1 MMLWRGEWGLDSPA
15 VMAGER
21 DITYTWQC
29 LRGNILAG
37 GATPSTI
44 TANQCNPSPITHH
57 NHHLHLTHHDREER
71 LGQLVDS
78 KERSSMNFSP
88 TTAVRDSARRWMET
102 SRHVIGV
109 DDIVTPVTIDDD
121 ALDNFAT
128 EITESILSNKSLE
141 VTEWDA
147 DGWHYSGKNYK
158 SRLPN
163 ESHHEL
169 LRMERVA
176 LYILALDAI
185 NFCFWPTPT
194 STSTSCLSIKNGLE
208 YEHLAIAL
216 QKLAEADDD
225 ILDREGED
233 IDVVA
238 NIVKAASSYALSP
251 TSLSTLTSKILHS
264 MLSIHFPPSTSV
276 HDDSGGEHLTVYDLP
291 NIEHRCRL
299 LRELGDG
306 LIKHHNGSAFNML
319 SKANKSADALVGI
332 ILETFP
338 GFRDYVDISNCSEN
352 SSNEDWETVKKSQR
366 IVHFYKRAQIATADI
381 WAALGRS
388 QGTATE
394 QDTESITDVCKFTD
408 INLLTTFP
416 DYRVPQILRH
426 VGVMKYTLSLANA
439 VDTQEELCKGCTDE
453 ISIRAGTVLA
463 VEKVVQAI
471 KEKILTI
478 DGASGV
484 RSQEDLQ
491 KLVDDVSAVTIDW
504 YLWQKGERLDRLNLL
519 GQYHRVNT
527 TFY

>member
-1 MMLWRGEWGLDSPA
+1 
-15 VMAGER
+15 
-21 DITYTWQC
+21 
-29 LRGNILAG
+29 
-37 GATPSTI
+37 
-44 TANQCNPSPITHH
+44 
-57 NHHLHLTHHDREER
+57 
-71 LGQLVDS
+71 
-78 KERSSMNFSP
+78 MNFSP
-88 TTAVRDSARRWMET
+88 TAAVRESTRRWMET
-102 SRHVIGV
+102 ARPFNGV
-109 DDIVTPVTIDDD
+109 EDIATPVTIDDY

-128 EITESILSNKSLE
+128 EITQSILSNKSLE
-141 VTEWDA
+141 VTDWDA

-158 SRLPN
+158 CRLPN
-163 ESHHEL
+163 ESHREL
-169 LRMERVA
+169 MRMERVA
-176 LYILALDAI
+176 LYILSLDAI

-216 QKLAEADDD
+216 QKIAEADDD
-225 ILDREGED
+225 SLDREGEV

-251 TSLSTLTSKILHS
+251 TSLSTLTSEKIHS
-264 MLSIHFPPSTSV
+264 MLSDHFPPSTSV

-319 SKANKSADALVGI
+319 SKANKSADVLVGI

-338 GFRDYVDISNCSEN
+338 GFRDYVDKCNCSEN
-352 SSNEDWETVKKSQR
+352 SSNKDWETVKKSQW

-381 WAALGRS
+381 WAALGRC
-388 QGTATE
+388 QATA
-394 QDTESITDVCKFTD
+394 TESITDVCKFTD

-426 VGVMKYTLSLANA
+426 VGVMKYTPSLANI

-463 VEKVVQAI
+463 VEKIVQKV
-471 KEKILTI
+471 KEKILII

-484 RSQEDLQ
+484 RSQHDLQ
-491 KLVDDVSAVTIDW
+491 KLDDISAVKIDW

-519 GQYHRVNT
+519 GQHHRVNT